1 MTDMGD
7 DVDIRTDVPLCRVF
21 RDGAMIAQSHD
32 VSEYWCKALV
42 SFVIDCSFA
51 FEHARVDAGIGIR
64 HIEPLNVECPR
75 LRSRMN
81 GAIARLPRT
90 RAANALCVAEL

>member
-42 SFVIDCSFA
+42 SFVID
-51 FEHARVDAGIGIR
+51 
-64 HIEPLNVECPR
+64 
-75 LRSRMN
+75 
-81 GAIARLPRT
+81 
-90 RAANALCVAEL
+90 

>member
-51 FEHARVDAGIGIR
+51 FDTRGWMRASA
-64 HIEPLNVECPR
+64 
-75 LRSRMN
+75 S
-81 GAIARLPRT
+81 AISSL
-90 RAANALCVAEL
+90 